1 MLIHPWDAAR
11 DSDEWRSWLRTRD
24 FGQIVANGVDGAAP
38 VVVPTHFLFDGQEV
52 VLHLARPNPIW
63 AALEADPAAVVSVHD
78 DYAYIPTGW
87 RADSPETGV
96 PTSYYASV
104 QLVCQAEIVDDKE
117 GKADILRRQLAHH
130 QPDGDHGE
138 VSADGA
144 RTGRCCRRSGG
155 YGCGSWTYAPSSSTT
170 TAARPSS
177 ASASPP
183 GSPSAPT
190 PATRAPWPSS
200 ADAAPPADPRADR
213 PTACG

>member
-138 VSADGA
+138 VSADGGPYRKMLSA
-144 RTGRCCRRSGG
+144 IRGLRLRVVDVRAKFKYDDRRP
-155 YGCGSWTYAPSSSTT
+155 AEFRERV
-170 TAARPSS
+170 AAGLAER
-177 ASASPP
+177 AHP
-183 GSPSAPT
+183 GDAGALAQQRRRG
-190 PATRAPWPSS
+190 ATS
-200 ADAAPPADPRADR
+200 
-213 PTACG
+213 